1 MPPNGANPHDA
12 VLPDFASDEHAD
24 ACLALTETGL
34 LEVQAVATLSRLW
47 TLNNEKEKL
56 QWDRVIAEEARDAEE
71 TRQLVETA
79 EALLRQQEQAEK
91 DAALAEEHKKHK
103 MKFLPVP
110 NAKVPLEPI
119 AQPAKYALKQMEN
132 ANYVELYY
140 FTNQGIADAK
150 EVATAPSDGTYVWKQ
165 QEDGTSTIVD
175 SAESK
180 RGLKTDPLPDDKL
193 S

>member
-24 ACLALTETGL
+24 ARLALTETGL

-71 TRQLVETA
+71 ARQLAETA

-91 DAALAEEHKKHK
+91 DVTLAEE
-103 MKFLPVP
+103 
-110 NAKVPLEPI
+110 
-119 AQPAKYALKQMEN
+119 
-132 ANYVELYY
+132 
-140 FTNQGIADAK
+140 
-150 EVATAPSDGTYVWKQ
+150 
-165 QEDGTSTIVD
+165 
-175 SAESK
+175 
-180 RGLKTDPLPDDKL
+180 
-193 S
+193 